1 MPANLED
8 VELAA
13 RQLEPRMRGELIRRL
28 LQTLD
33 LTEAPL
39 SHDEWVEA
47 WADEAEHRDQAIEA
61 GKVVPLK
68 GSDVLREWQ
77 ERFP

>member
-1 MPANLED
+1 MSVNLED

-13 RQLEPRMRGELIRRL
+13 RQLEPRVRGELIKRL

-33 LTEAPL
+33 STEAAL
-39 SHDEWVEA
+39 SHGEWCEA
-47 WADEAEHRDQAIEA
+47 WADEAEHRDQQIEA
-61 GKVVPLK
+61 GKVMPLN
-68 GSDVLREWQ
+68 GLDVLREWQ